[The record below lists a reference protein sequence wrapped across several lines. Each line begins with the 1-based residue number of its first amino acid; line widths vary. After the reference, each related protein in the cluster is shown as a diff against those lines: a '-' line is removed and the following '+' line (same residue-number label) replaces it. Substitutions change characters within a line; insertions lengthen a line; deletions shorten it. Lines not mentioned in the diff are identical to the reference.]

1 MNRIWAPWRIKY
13 LHQEKIKSCVFC
25 KIFREKNDAKN
36 RIILRTQYCFAVLNT
51 FPYNN
56 GHTMIVANR
65 HVKSLENLND
75 AELLEM
81 NKTVIKTSRILKDIL
96 APEGFNIGINIGKF
110 AGAGIDKHIHIHL
123 VPRWAGDTNFMPIIS
138 GTKIISQSLD
148 ELYKKIRIRL

>member
-1 MNRIWAPWRIKY
+1 
-13 LHQEKIKSCVFC
+13 
-25 KIFREKNDAKN
+25 
-36 RIILRTQYCFAVLNT
+36 
-51 FPYNN
+51 
-56 GHTMIVANR
+56 MIVANR